1 MKHVILCLAL
11 LLLSPLPA
19 LAADLIYTAPPLTTA
34 QRDALTRSL
43 DRRWDNFQKKGAGMA
58 VRDLFA
64 FSLESAESDYRLDRI
79 DGALALA
86 EPMQDRDPNSPTY
99 GNFKWRWG
107 DAGPDDRNAV
117 EFSMQD
123 GALLWMR
130 HRDRL
135 APEARQRLE
144 RLIRL
149 SIEGIHRHRV
159 AVSYTNIFLM
169 KTWNCIALGEH
180 TDRPE
185 LAKEG
190 YALFDAWLMYT
201 WENGIHEYLSPTYYG
216 VDLDSLVLIARFTQ
230 NERARQQAEAAL
242 RLFWTDIAA
251 NWFEPGQRLG
261 GSHSRDYDYLTGHG
275 ALDPHLIYAGWLKGQ
290 PDQPPSRFAALGGWR
305 PPAELRAM
313 AVSPTPRM
321 IRQKWGPLLG
331 ERSAQFVGR
340 TISLGSAGATYGNM
354 DKPLTVNFAGG
365 PKMPMVNFFM
375 DARDDPFGAKR
386 EVTGGGHLKSLHLSP
401 FLMSVQREREVLLLA
416 ASSPE
421 DASFRRNAPNPTCLL
436 SQLVLPRDGV
446 SVWIGDEPSSVPK
459 RRIAQPVAIGQPLF
473 VRFGNAAAGFRVIH
487 ALDLQG
493 NPAAIAL
500 ANDGNNLGA
509 MTLTVTHSAG
519 KSTRGR
525 ASAALWTRV
534 AEDLDDAQFATF
546 RADFARA
553 AARAQYNG
561 EILDVSAQGE
571 RGPLRLMGNLKL
583 NERMKC
589 EGDEPGAADRLLAIN
604 GRDMGREILKD
615 VEPVKTLSGLLDP
628 ASGAAAA
635 AVGKPFE
642 VERAPVIIPPFEV
655 GEDPSASGGKFIW
668 MPGQPS
674 GQGGSEIARAIFP
687 TRLPAAGTYYVWG
700 RVLTPTSAD
709 DSFYVWIRNDKGDL
723 LPRTEWPLGVH
734 KAWEWVAL
742 ELEPRQERGVS
753 LPGGVVLVEIFCRED
768 GAKIDELLIT
778 SDAKWRP

>member
-1 MKHVILCLAL
+1 
-11 LLLSPLPA
+11 
-19 LAADLIYTAPPLTTA
+19 
-34 QRDALTRSL
+34 
-43 DRRWDNFQKKGAGMA
+43 
-58 VRDLFA
+58 
-64 FSLESAESDYRLDRI
+64 
-79 DGALALA
+79 
-86 EPMQDRDPNSPTY
+86 
-99 GNFKWRWG
+99 
-107 DAGPDDRNAV
+107 
-117 EFSMQD
+117 
-123 GALLWMR
+123 
-130 HRDRL
+130 
-135 APEARQRLE
+135 
-144 RLIRL
+144 
-149 SIEGIHRHRV
+149 
-159 AVSYTNIFLM
+159 
-169 KTWNCIALGEH
+169 
-180 TDRPE
+180 
-185 LAKEG
+185 
-190 YALFDAWLMYT
+190 
-201 WENGIHEYLSPTYYG
+201 
-216 VDLDSLVLIARFTQ
+216 
-230 NERARQQAEAAL
+230 
-242 RLFWTDIAA
+242 
-251 NWFEPGQRLG
+251 
-261 GSHSRDYDYLTGHG
+261 
-275 ALDPHLIYAGWLKGQ
+275 
-290 PDQPPSRFAALGGWR
+290 
-305 PPAELRAM
+305 
-313 AVSPTPRM
+313 
-321 IRQKWGPLLG
+321 LLG